1 MSLPFLR
8 ELGGV
13 LNLQRLLS
21 FIVASEQTRTHHDW
35 NMANQELKCPKCG
48 GGMVQGFVP
57 DYTHGGSLV
66 EGWHEGQPKKSF
78 WMGTKAPVAQGI
90 PIGAY
95 RCAACGYLEF
105 YADPSFGA
113 D

>member
-1 MSLPFLR
+1 
-8 ELGGV
+8 
-13 LNLQRLLS
+13 
-21 FIVASEQTRTHHDW
+21 VATEPPGEHLYDPMNT
-35 NMANQELKCPKCG
+35 QEMKCPKCASR
-48 GGMVQGFVP
+48 MVQGFVP
-57 DYTHGGSLV
+57 DYTDGGILV